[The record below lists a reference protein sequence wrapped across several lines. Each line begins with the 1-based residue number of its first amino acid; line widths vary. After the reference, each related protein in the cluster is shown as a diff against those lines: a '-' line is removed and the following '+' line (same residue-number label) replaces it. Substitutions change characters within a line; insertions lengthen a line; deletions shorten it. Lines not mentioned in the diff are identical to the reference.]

1 MLTRKQ
7 HQLLVFIN
15 QRLDETGVSPS
26 FDEMKEALGLKSKSG
41 IHRLITG
48 LEEREFI
55 RRLPH
60 RARALEVL
68 RLPDDVSISAGQ
80 KFSPRVIEGGAASRH
95 KPDASPSRGENSS
108 VQLPLLG
115 RIAAGTPI
123 EALSDPTRF
132 IGVPGELIGN
142 GEYYCLEVEGDS
154 MVEAGILDG
163 DTVVIE
169 RADNAENGAIVVAF
183 VEGQEV
189 TLKRLRK
196 RHNSVAL
203 EPANANYETRIFGP
217 DQVEIQGKLV
227 GLVRA
232 Y

>member
-1 MLTRKQ
+1 M
-7 HQLLVFIN
+7 
-15 QRLDETGVSPS
+15 
-26 FDEMKEALGLKSKSG
+26 
-41 IHRLITG
+41 
-48 LEEREFI
+48 
-55 RRLPH
+55 
-60 RARALEVL
+60 
-68 RLPDDVSISAGQ
+68 
-80 KFSPRVIEGGAASRH
+80 
-95 KPDASPSRGENSS
+95 
-108 VQLPLLG
+108 
-115 RIAAGTPI
+115 
-123 EALSDPTRF
+123 
-132 IGVPGELIGN
+132 PGELIGN